1 MKRVERVKTA
11 AARWLPKKENI
22 RRIAAAVNRWVP
34 QDPEL
39 RRTWSAALALSVGL
53 LLLPWVARLDGK
65 QHADWLQF
73 LGRFH
78 PLAIHI
84 PIGLLVLV
92 PLLEVAGKR
101 RASLREAAGLV
112 LQLCFLGCLLALT
125 LGYLL
130 AYGSG
135 DAGSGVTRHMW
146 GGIVLTIGVLA
157 SALARSWWVRG
168 IEERVYPALLGLTV
182 ATMMW
187 TAHQG
192 GSLTYGGNYLTA
204 YMPPPMKQVLLVD
217 VIQREGAAGGSFYA
231 AHIHP
236 VLDTNCVSC
245 HGASKMSGGLRLDT
259 YDALMRGGKHGA
271 AIVPGKPEASL
282 LLTRVTLPPDHKGFM
297 PAEGRPPL
305 KPEEIT
311 WLRAWV
317 LQGASATATN
327 LAGIT
332 IQAPKEL
339 PIQPVGDYSALMP
352 EIKQMQQGLGAKLL
366 QVSQKPSDGLVL
378 YTVDVASN
386 FGDAQL
392 AQFAKFAPYIVEVEL
407 GRTAVTDAS
416 FATLAKF
423 TNLRAIH
430 LEGTAVTGNGLA
442 KLTGLTQLT
451 YLNLSE
457 TKVTAAALAPLKAMK
472 NLQNVYLDNTPAQPA
487 PATAEQASAP
497 AAAQAGA
504 RSGQ

>member
-1 MKRVERVKTA
+1 MKTVERAVTA
-11 AARWLPKKENI
+11 AERWLLKNGAI
-22 RRIAAAVNRWVP
+22 RRIGAAADHWLP
-34 QDPEL
+34 QNPRL
-39 RRTWSAALALSVGL
+39 RRTWVAALAMSLGL
-53 LLLPWVARLDGK
+53 VLLPWVVRLDGK
-65 QHADWLQF
+65 QHASWLQF
-73 LGRFH
+73 IGRFH

-92 PLLEVAGKR
+92 PLLEIAGKH

-112 LQLCFLGCLLALT
+112 LELAFVGCLLALT

-157 SALARSWWVRG
+157 SVLARPWWVRG
-168 IEERVYPALLGLTV
+168 SEDRVYPALLAVTLT
-182 ATMMW
+182 ALLW

-192 GSLTYGGNYLTA
+192 GSLTYGSGYLTA

-217 VIQREGAAGGSFYA
+217 VIQRDGDAGGSFYE

-236 VLDTNCVSC
+236 VLDANCVSC
-245 HGASKMSGGLRLDT
+245 HGATKMSGGLRLDS
-259 YDALMRGGKHGA
+259 YDALMRGGKQGP

-327 LAGIT
+327 LAGIS
-332 IQAPKEL
+332 IQAPKGL

-457 TKVTAAALAPLKAMK
+457 TKVTAAALAPLKSMK

-487 PATAEQASAP
+487 PAATEQAT
-497 AAAQAGA
+497 AQSGA

>member
-1 MKRVERVKTA
+1 
-11 AARWLPKKENI
+11 
-22 RRIAAAVNRWVP
+22 
-34 QDPEL
+34 
-39 RRTWSAALALSVGL
+39 
-53 LLLPWVARLDGK
+53 
-65 QHADWLQF
+65 
-73 LGRFH
+73 
-78 PLAIHI
+78 
-84 PIGLLVLV
+84 
-92 PLLEVAGKR
+92 
-101 RASLREAAGLV
+101 
-112 LQLCFLGCLLALT
+112 
-125 LGYLL
+125 
-130 AYGSG
+130 
-135 DAGSGVTRHMW
+135 
-146 GGIVLTIGVLA
+146 
-157 SALARSWWVRG
+157 
-168 IEERVYPALLGLTV
+168 
-182 ATMMW
+182 
-187 TAHQG
+187 
-192 GSLTYGGNYLTA
+192 
-204 YMPPPMKQVLLVD
+204 
-217 VIQREGAAGGSFYA
+217 
-231 AHIHP
+231 
-236 VLDTNCVSC
+236 
-245 HGASKMSGGLRLDT
+245 
-259 YDALMRGGKHGA
+259 
-271 AIVPGKPEASL
+271 VPGKPEASL

-297 PAEGRPPL
+297 PAEGRAPL

-332 IQAPKEL
+332 IAAPKEL

-378 YTVDVASN
+378 YTVDVANN

-457 TKVTAAALAPLKAMK
+457 TKVTAAALAPLKTMK
-472 NLQNVYLDNTPAQPA
+472 NLDNVYLDNTPAQPA
-487 PATAEQASAP
+487 PAAAATEQAT
-497 AAAQAGA
+497 AQAGA
-504 RSGQ
+504 RSE